1 MCLSGG
7 HHRRVF
13 APGVGLAAI
22 EHPRCGLLHRLL
34 GGGAPLRIHGRAEIF
49 NTDQGAQFT
58 SLAFTRV
65 LREAGIAISMDGRG
79 RALDNVFVERLWR
92 TVKYEDIY
100 PKGSESMQELV
111 IGLTEYFAF
120 YNDER
125 PHQALNHR
133 TPQVVHRCGHGGG
146 AIIAD
151 GFMDVKTIREVVV

>member
-1 MCLSGG
+1 
-7 HHRRVF
+7 
-13 APGVGLAAI
+13 
-22 EHPRCGLLHRLL
+22 
-34 GGGAPLRIHGRAEIF
+34 
-49 NTDQGAQFT
+49 
-58 SLAFTRV
+58 
-65 LREAGIAISMDGRG
+65 
-79 RALDNVFVERLWR
+79 
-92 TVKYEDIY
+92 
-100 PKGSESMQELV
+100 MQELV